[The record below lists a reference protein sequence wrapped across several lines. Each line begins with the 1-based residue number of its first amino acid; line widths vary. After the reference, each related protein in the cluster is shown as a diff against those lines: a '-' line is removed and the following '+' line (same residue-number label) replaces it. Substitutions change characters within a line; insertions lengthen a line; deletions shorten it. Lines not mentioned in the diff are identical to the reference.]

1 MNEIANLTVCIL
13 THILRR
19 KIIIIRS
26 GREIPNWN
34 HPSTNS

>member
-1 MNEIANLTVCIL
+1 MNEIAKLTGCIL
-13 THILRR
+13 TYVRR